1 MDRGTIRHELWSK
14 MREERH
20 LTRQIEDESYEKLT
34 GEEFQYMRSVI
45 VIEALETDNPT
56 AKAIAEKLNRVELV
70 DKGDR
75 VLVVEELEVVF

>member
-1 MDRGTIRHELWSK
+1 MPRLEDLYA
-14 MREERH
+14 ERH
-20 LTRQIEDESYEKLT
+20 LTRQIEDEAYESLT
-34 GEEFQYMRSVI
+34 GEEFQYMRS